1 MFEIQAVM
9 LTAMIFTGIGKIP
22 RRGNPYSSKLLP
34 VLVEISEHQTV
45 FRVQLFLISEE
56 IMRAGIRVKSFL
68 LSDVWPPTRRVQN

>member
-34 VLVEISEHQTV
+34 GIGRNIGTPDCIPRPTV
-45 FRVQLFLISEE
+45 
-56 IMRAGIRVKSFL
+56 
-68 LSDVWPPTRRVQN
+68 SDIGGNYESGNSGQIIPFI